1 MKIGLLALSGIVVRT
16 ERIAKLGVTLPGFV
30 KRGKIIASLPSLA
43 LLIIA
48 AMTPDDIELEYVEI
62 TDIDKHKINPDFD
75 LVAISTF
82 SAQVFEAYELA
93 DRYRKYGVTV
103 VIGGPHVTLLP
114 EEAKPHVD
122 SVVIGEAEP
131 VWANLITDFQKGELK
146 PYYKA
151 SKPYDI
157 SKSPTPLYKFLDKN
171 KHNRITVQTA
181 RGCPHDCEFCAASKI
196 LGPYRKRSVESIVRD
211 IVAIKEHWEHPFIE
225 FADDNTFIDKEWSK
239 TLLQAI
245 TPLEIRWFTETDIS
259 VAQDEELLSL
269 LRPSGCRQLLIGFE
283 SVVKRSLKG
292 MESRD
297 WKLKQYDSYLS
308 AITKIQSHG
317 ISVDGCFILGLDYDR
332 PDIFQKTLEFI
343 EESQLLEV
351 QLTILTPFPGTRLY
365 QRMKR
370 EGRLLK
376 EIFWDKCTL
385 FDINFIPENMT
396 VEQLEDGATWL
407 GSQVYGEEAYT
418 RRKNHYK
425 QIIRNLTPI

>member
-16 ERIAKLGVTLPGFV
+16 ERIARMGVTLPGFV

-48 AMTPDDIELEYVEI
+48 AITPKDIELEYVEI
-62 TDIDKHKINPDFD
+62 PDINQHRINPDFD
-75 LVAISTF
+75 LVAISTY

-93 DRYRKYGVTV
+93 DRYRKNGIKV

-131 VWANLITDFQKGELK
+131 VWTNLINDFKKGELK

-151 SKPYDI
+151 DKPYDI
-157 SKSPTPLYKFLDKN
+157 SKSPIPLYKFLDKN
-171 KHNRITVQTA
+171 KHNRITVQTT
-181 RGCPHDCEFCAASKI
+181 RGCPHDCEFCAASKV
-196 LGPYRKRSVESIVRD
+196 LGPYRKRPVELVVRD
-211 IVAIKEHWEHPFIE
+211 IEAIKEHWEHPFIE

-239 TLLQAI
+239 ALLRAI
-245 TPLEIRWFTETDIS
+245 TPLKIRWFTETDIS

-283 SVVKRSLKG
+283 SVVKRNLEG
-292 MESRD
+292 MESKD
-297 WKLKQYDSYLS
+297 WKLKQYNSYIS

-376 EIFWDKCTL
+376 EVFWDRCTL
-385 FDINFIPENMT
+385 FDINFVPRNMT
-396 VEQLEDGATWL
+396 VEQLEDGGAWL
-407 GSQVYGEEAYT
+407 GSQVYGEEAYS

-425 QIIRNLTPI
+425 QITSQIR